1 MQKIIEAINL
11 RKYYHRGSEIVK
23 ALNGVNFEIK
33 PYEIVSIV
41 GPSGSGKT
49 TLMNLISCLDSPT
62 EGNLKITGKDVT
74 GLKEHQLITIRR
86 EKIGFIFQQFYLI
99 STLTAK
105 ENVELPLIFSKKAIS
120 ESKIFQLLERVGLK
134 GKENYQTN
142 MLSGGDKQR
151 ISIARALV
159 NEPEMVI
166 ADEPTGKL
174 ETKERDSLMELLKEL
189 AKSGLAVFIATHD
202 LELAWMTQRVIHL
215 QDGKIIPKDEST
227 LYRGDKDAIQ

>member
-1 MQKIIEAINL
+1 
-11 RKYYHRGSEIVK
+11 
-23 ALNGVNFEIK
+23 
-33 PYEIVSIV
+33 
-41 GPSGSGKT
+41 
-49 TLMNLISCLDSPT
+49 
-62 EGNLKITGKDVT
+62 
-74 GLKEHQLITIRR
+74 
-86 EKIGFIFQQFYLI
+86 
-99 STLTAK
+99 
-105 ENVELPLIFSKKAIS
+105 
-120 ESKIFQLLERVGLK
+120 
-134 GKENYQTN
+134 